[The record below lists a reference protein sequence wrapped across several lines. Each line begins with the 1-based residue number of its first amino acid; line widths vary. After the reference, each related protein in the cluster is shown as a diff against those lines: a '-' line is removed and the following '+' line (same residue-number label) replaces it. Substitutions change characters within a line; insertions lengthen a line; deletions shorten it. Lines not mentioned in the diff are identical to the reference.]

1 MQKKFARRIS
11 LIVAI
16 ILLVVILFKVINIQE
31 IVLKKIYKQQY
42 SEYVNKYAE
51 IYNMDP
57 LWIYAIIK
65 VESNFNK
72 DATSNSG
79 AKGLMQLMD
88 TTAEEMAKKD
98 GIENFTSD
106 MLFDPETN
114 IRLGTKYFDELL
126 AKYNENYYLAIAA
139 YNGGIGNVD
148 NWINQGIISSDASD
162 IENIPYKET
171 NMYVRKTVN
180 AYKVYVELYAQL
192 GTRPNCAFCTAG
204 TRPQLYSVT

>member
-1 MQKKFARRIS
+1 MHKKFTK
-11 LIVAI
+11 LIITLIAI
-16 ILLVVILFKVINIQE
+16 ALLAVILFKVLDIQTF
-31 IVLKKIYKQQY
+31 VLKKIYKQEY

-51 IYNMDP
+51 EYNIDSM
-57 LWIYAIIK
+57 WIYAIIK

-88 TTAEEMAKKD
+88 STAVEMAKKV
-98 GIENFTSD
+98 GIKDFNSE
-106 MLFDPETN
+106 MLFEPEVN
-114 IRLGTKYFDELL
+114 IQLGAKYFDELL

-148 NWINQGIISSDASD
+148 DWLNSGIINANGSD

-171 NMYVRKTVN
+171 NMYVRKTIN
-180 AYKVYVELYAQL
+180 SYSRYTK
-192 GTRPNCAFCTAG
+192 
-204 TRPQLYSVT
+204 LYSKI